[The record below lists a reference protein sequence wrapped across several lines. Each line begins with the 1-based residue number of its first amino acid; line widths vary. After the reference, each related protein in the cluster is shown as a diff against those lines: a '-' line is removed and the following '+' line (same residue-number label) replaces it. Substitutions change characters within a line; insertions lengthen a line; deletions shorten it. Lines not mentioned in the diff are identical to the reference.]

1 MTYQGFAP
9 FALAGSATRRHC
21 AAMTKSSDPAP
32 SAASPSP
39 GAPGP
44 ICLRLTSPEATAEL
58 AQQLAQQLHPG
69 DCLLLEGP
77 IGAGKTH
84 FARSLIQSLMVQPE
98 DVPSP
103 TFTLVQTY
111 DVPSGELWHA
121 DLYRLS
127 ALEEIE
133 ELGLFE
139 AFDAA
144 ICLIEWPDRLA
155 ELTPEHALHL
165 ALSLDPAEEDCRHL
179 SFSWSDAKWQTRMD
193 EIAYDRS

>member
-1 MTYQGFAP
+1 MINSPHPDRLASAKPTGAQSP
-9 FALAGSATRRHC
+9 FSCRLA
-21 AAMTKSSDPAP
+21 
-32 SAASPSP
+32 
-39 GAPGP
+39 
-44 ICLRLTSPEATAEL
+44 SPEATSDL
-58 AQQLAQQLHPG
+58 ARRLASQLHPG

-84 FARSLIQSLMVQPE
+84 FARSLIQSLMAFPE

-111 DVPSGELWHA
+111 DVPTGELWHS

-133 ELGLFE
+133 ELGLIA
-139 AFDAA
+139 AFDDA

-155 ELTPEHALHL
+155 ELTPPHGLHL
-165 ALSLDPAEEDCRHL
+165 TLSLDPVHEDCRHL
-179 SFSWSDAKWQTRMD
+179 TLNWSDSKWQKRMEKITREVFND
-193 EIAYDRS
+193 NA

>member
-1 MTYQGFAP
+1 LGSHTKTVKTANQLAARSVRGHCGDMT
-9 FALAGSATRRHC
+9 LCHATRTLSSPQDTADLAIRI
-21 AAMTKSSDPAP
+21 AAA
-32 SAASPSP
+32 
-39 GAPGP
+39 
-44 ICLRLTSPEATAEL
+44 LR
-58 AQQLAQQLHPG
+58 PG

-84 FARSLIQSLMVQPE
+84 FSRHLIQSLLSIAE

-127 ALEEIE
+127 SLEEVE
-133 ELGLFE
+133 ELGLID
-139 AFDAA
+139 AFDTS

-155 ELTPEHALHL
+155 ELTPAHALNLRL
-165 ALSLDPAEEDCRHL
+165 ALDADHADTRHL
-179 SFSWSDAKWQTRMD
+179 TFSWSDKKWQLLMD
-193 EIAYDRS
+193 RIAND

>member
-1 MTYQGFAP
+1 
-9 FALAGSATRRHC
+9 
-21 AAMTKSSDPAP
+21 MTKPSDPALSDPP
-32 SAASPSP
+32 SATPAQSPVSFQM
-39 GAPGP
+39 
-44 ICLRLTSPEATAEL
+44 TSPEATT
-58 AQQLAQQLHPG
+58 QLAKQLAAQLQPG

-84 FARSLIQSLMVQPE
+84 FSRSLIQSLMTHPE

-111 DVPSGELWHA
+111 EVPSGELWHA

-133 ELGLFE
+133 ELGLSE
-139 AFDAA
+139 AFDDA

-155 ELTPEHALHL
+155 ELTPTHALHL
-165 ALSLDPAEEDCRHL
+165 EFSLDPAEEDCRHL
-179 SFSWSDAKWQTRMD
+179 TLTWSDAKWQSRMD
-193 EIAYDRS
+193 EIAHDRP

>member
-1 MTYQGFAP
+1 
-9 FALAGSATRRHC
+9 
-21 AAMTKSSDPAP
+21 MTKPSETAP
-32 SAASPSP
+32 SASISAPIAPSP
-39 GAPGP
+39 
-44 ICLRLTSPEATAEL
+44 IHLRLDTPDATTYL
-58 AQQLAQQLHPG
+58 AQQLAHQLNPG

-84 FARSLIQSLMVQPE
+84 FARSLIQSLMVQAE

-111 DVPSGELWHA
+111 DVAQGELWHA

-139 AFDAA
+139 AFDEA

-155 ELTPEHALHL
+155 ELTPAHALHL
-165 ALSLDPAEEDCRHL
+165 QLALDPAEEECRHL
-179 SFSWSDAKWQTRMD
+179 TLRWRDAKWQDRMD
-193 EIAYDRS
+193 VIANDKS